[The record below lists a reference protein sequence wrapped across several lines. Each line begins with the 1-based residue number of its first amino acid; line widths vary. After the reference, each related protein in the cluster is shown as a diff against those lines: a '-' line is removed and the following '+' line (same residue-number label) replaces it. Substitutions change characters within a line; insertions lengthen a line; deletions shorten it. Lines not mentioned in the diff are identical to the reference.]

1 LGVNATLDS
10 GSLTSQ
16 VVRMKYTSNNAAA
29 TGDSVI
35 VFYKSNCGNSA
46 NKASKLTNALRSVPA
61 APATLTITIVKDS
74 CGNRVYRYA
83 APSLPAATTTTG
95 NATGYQWSFKGS
107 LGVNA
112 TLDSGSLTS
121 MVVRMKY
128 TSNIAA
134 ATGDSVIVY
143 YTSDCGN
150 SLKKASKLS
159 NATTSAP
166 ATPTAIT
173 ITLVWDFCGERV
185 YRYSTTALAS
195 SFTNTGWGYKWS
207 FVGDLG
213 NNATL
218 DSGSLTS
225 QVVRMKYTS
234 NNAAATG
241 DSVKLNYVRG
251 VCSSTSFKASKL
263 SNLVKACREAAP
275 NGRSSNNDLN
285 SIHSSIYPN
294 PNSGQFNLAYETNIQ
309 ENCPAIIQIIDMKG
323 VVVNQFNALNTNGIV
338 RKEIND
344 KKINNGFFIVR
355 IIVNNKS
362 FNTKMFIQT

>member
-1 LGVNATLDS
+1 
-10 GSLTSQ
+10 
-16 VVRMKYTSNNAAA
+16 MKYTSNNASA
-29 TGDSVI
+29 TGDSVKLRYS
-35 VFYKSNCGNSA
+35 FGCGYTSY
-46 NKASKLTNALRSVPA
+46 KASKLTNALRSVPA
-61 APATLTITIVKDS
+61 VPASITITIVKDS

-95 NATGYQWSFKGS
+95 NATGYQWSFKGT

-121 MVVRMKY
+121 RFVRMKY

-173 ITLVWDFCGERV
+173 ITLVSDVCGNRV

-195 SFTNTGWGYKWS
+195 SFTNTGWGYNWS
-207 FVGDLG
+207 FVGNLG
-213 NNATL
+213 SNASL

-225 QVVRMKYTS
+225 QVVRMKYTN

-251 VCSSTSFKASKL
+251 VCSSTSLKASKL
-263 SNLVKACREAAP
+263 SNSVKACREAAP
-275 NGRSSNNDLN
+275 NVRTSNNDLFTNN
-285 SIHSSIYPN
+285 STIYPN

-338 RKEIND
+338 RKVIND
-344 KKINNGFFIVR
+344 KQINNGFYIVR

-362 FNTKMFIQT
+362 YNTKMVIKK